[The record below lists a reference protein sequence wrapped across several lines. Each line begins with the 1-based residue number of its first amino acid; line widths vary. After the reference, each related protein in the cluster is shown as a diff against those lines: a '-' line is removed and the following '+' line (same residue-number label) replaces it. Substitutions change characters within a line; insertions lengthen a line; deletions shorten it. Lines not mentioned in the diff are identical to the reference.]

1 MSEIKEEYKLLKKIL
16 DAVFVITGV
25 TALALIIII
34 IGFYLGQEQTTL
46 LILATRAIIITYV
59 VQEIIRWFI
68 VKNKSGH
75 LRSRLVENI
84 LAAIL
89 VTQLLLHGITI
100 DYLQN
105 ISLELELADLSFAY
119 IAVLQLVIFTA
130 FVVRILRHSNLLA
143 NLKMHPGMITAIS
156 FAVVIIAGSL
166 FLMLPKATVSSSP
179 IKYVDALFTSTSAV
193 CVTGL
198 VSVNTATE
206 FTTLGRIII
215 ICLIQ
220 IGGIGVMTLSSFFA
234 SLLFG
239 GLSFR
244 MKIMV
249 KDMLSEDNLSEVS
262 DVLKKITLFTF
273 SFELVGALLLY
284 LSLGGGAFSNFNFAT
299 VKNAAFHSVA
309 AFCNA
314 GFSIYSTN
322 LMAPEVQQNYFF
334 LSVIM
339 LLILFGGIGFLAFS
353 NMFTYIFFRKK
364 IVTEG
369 KYRLQLTTRI
379 VFITTF
385 AIIIIGTLALFFTE
399 SYPSEKWMTTGDRLF
414 HSLFMVITARTAGF
428 NTTNIAEVT
437 NIGLIVIIFIMWI
450 GASPGSTGGG
460 IKTTTFAILILH
472 FVNYMRGK
480 DHLEIF
486 HRRVYQQSIN
496 KAVMVQFAAGM
507 VLILLTSLLV
517 AFEKQIPLM
526 DLLFEAVSAISTTG
540 LSTGIT
546 GALKSSSKYTLI
558 ILMYL
563 GRIGVLSFLVAFFPA
578 QPELKYN
585 LPEEKILVG

>member
-1 MSEIKEEYKLLKKIL
+1 
-16 DAVFVITGV
+16 
-25 TALALIIII
+25 
-34 IGFYLGQEQTTL
+34 
-46 LILATRAIIITYV
+46 
-59 VQEIIRWFI
+59 
-68 VKNKSGH
+68 
-75 LRSRLVENI
+75 
-84 LAAIL
+84 
-89 VTQLLLHGITI
+89 
-100 DYLQN
+100 
-105 ISLELELADLSFAY
+105 
-119 IAVLQLVIFTA
+119 
-130 FVVRILRHSNLLA
+130 
-143 NLKMHPGMITAIS
+143 MITAIS